1 MEVRQLMTD
10 NPDCCTTEQ
19 TANEAARIMWERDCG
34 VVPVLENGRVCGIV
48 TDRDICMAAYFHGE
62 PLNRISL
69 ADIMS
74 RDICCVRPD
83 EDVTEAEHMMQER
96 QVRRLPVV
104 DNGGSLVGMLSLG
117 DVAQTVGRS
126 NGHAGNGHASQSSQ
140 SAQKPGNGAACSE
153 TDQELLATVAA
164 VSTPRRDTRA
174 SA

>member
-10 NPDCCTTEQ
+10 NPDSCTIDQ

-34 VVPVLENGRVCGIV
+34 VVPVLENGRVAGIV

-62 PLNRISL
+62 PLTRISL
-69 ADIMS
+69 ADMMT
-74 RDICCVRPD
+74 RDICCVRP
-83 EDVTEAEHMMQER
+83 EDDLTEAEHIMQER

-104 DNGGSLVGMLSLG
+104 DKGGMLVGMLSLG
-117 DVAQTVGRS
+117 DVAQTVGRP
-126 NGHAGNGHASQSSQ
+126 NGQST
-140 SAQKPGNGAACSE
+140 KKLGNGACE

-164 VSTPRRDTRA
+164 VSTPRLDTRQ

>member
-10 NPDCCTTEQ
+10 NPDCCTVDQ
-19 TANEAARIMWERDCG
+19 TASEAARIMWERDCG

-62 PLNRISL
+62 PLARISL

-74 RDICCVRPD
+74 RDICAVCPD
-83 EDVTEAEHMMQER
+83 DDVTEAEHMMQER
-96 QVRRLPVV
+96 QIRRLPVV
-104 DNGGSLVGMLSLG
+104 EKGMLVGMLSLG
-117 DVAQTVGRS
+117 DVAQTVGRQ
-126 NGHAGNGHASQSSQ
+126 NG
-140 SAQKPGNGAACSE
+140 QKRGNGACE

-164 VSTPRRDTRA
+164 VSTPRTDTRA